1 MELNQTYIISQVCTI
16 IMYALLGATYQVKSK
31 RKIVILSLLANSF
44 HGIAY
49 ILINAKSGLAM
60 CILAIIRDLSM
71 VIIADKIKDEKISKK
86 VRIST
91 IVIFYIGLIISAV
104 FTYEGILSMLSIIA
118 TAIYSYSILQK
129 NETIYKALG
138 TPASICWLI
147 YDLFV
152 NSVFGVIFDGI
163 ILICSIT
170 GYLKS
175 RKNENNILKTI

>member
-31 RKIVILSLLANSF
+31 RKILILSLLANSF

-91 IVIFYIGLIISAV
+91 IVIF
-104 FTYEGILSMLSIIA
+104 IL
-118 TAIYSYSILQK
+118 
-129 NETIYKALG
+129 
-138 TPASICWLI
+138 
-147 YDLFV
+147 DL
-152 NSVFGVIFDGI
+152 
-163 ILICSIT
+163 
-170 GYLKS
+170 
-175 RKNENNILKTI
+175 